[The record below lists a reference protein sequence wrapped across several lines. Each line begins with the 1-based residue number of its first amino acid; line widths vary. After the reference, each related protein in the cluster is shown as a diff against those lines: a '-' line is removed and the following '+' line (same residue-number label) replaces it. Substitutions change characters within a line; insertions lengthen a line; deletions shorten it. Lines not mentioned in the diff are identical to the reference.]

1 MRNFLTVDA
10 KNAEI
15 LNASFSDPVNN
26 LKISEF
32 HVGNPF
38 ADKTSQRI
46 LKIIFKYCKHPS
58 FINNVTNDLKFWF
71 LCVNVD
77 DAFKETRK
85 PQKTKVMKFFY
96 IF

>member
-46 LKIIFKYCKHPS
+46 LFSSI
-58 FINNVTNDLKFWF
+58 
-71 LCVNVD
+71 VNTQ
-77 DAFKETRK
+77 ASLITS
-85 PQKTKVMKFFY
+85 PM
-96 IF
+96 I